1 MTRLVEEDNN
11 NNEPVVLSERFKAL
25 LEELRTIDRVSDYTT
40 GSVEEGWIIR
50 QIRMRYDKR
59 NTKGAVKID

>member
-40 GSVEEGWIIR
+40 GSVEEGWVIR